1 MFAAAALSLVLHSA
15 PAPTRAFAPEAALSS
30 LFSGDSEAANFS
42 AHAAW
47 SVAVP
52 LAGRA
57 IDGRR
62 GMWIAGGTWLAYS
75 VANELLL
82 HGPESGRERALN
94 LTSRL
99 GPCALVL
106 LLDLFLSRR

>member
-30 LFSGDSEAANFS
+30 LFSSDAEAANFS